1 MLIQQKFARR
11 LSHSFPRRVEIHP
24 NVIVRLVLDGEAKT
38 GSDEEEE
45 TQRSYD
51 QKIATGV
58 CTISK
63 CSAVNL

>member
-1 MLIQQKFARR
+1 MLKQQKLARR
-11 LSHSFPRRVEIHP
+11 LAQTFPRRVEIHR

-38 GSDEEEE
+38 GSGEEKE
-45 TQRSYD
+45 TQCSYD